1 MADPL
6 FLYVLMRLWD
16 HSCYMILGTSQR
28 LGPHH
33 KEYPW
38 LHSPVPDGAPC
49 KLHRPTGDRC
59 ASPSNDFGFKW
70 VWLPRVESC
79 SVKLAAKAGWRAL
92 GGNVRAL
99 LERCRWGSEH
109 SWNLDCIAG
118 AAVINTT
125 LLLAKMLAFFALAP
139 SGASIHDWYLWV
151 EFVLE
156 IQTAAR
162 MWFWMSVVQQ
172 LECGFGCP
180 LVQQLECGFDVRYSG
195 GCEDACDSTRWRERA
210 IWRQATRGSKGA
222 LCNLLRAM
230 SLYLPL

>member
-1 MADPL
+1 M
-6 FLYVLMRLWD
+6 
-16 HSCYMILGTSQR
+16 
-28 LGPHH
+28 
-33 KEYPW
+33 
-38 LHSPVPDGAPC
+38 
-49 KLHRPTGDRC
+49 
-59 ASPSNDFGFKW
+59 
-70 VWLPRVESC
+70 
-79 SVKLAAKAGWRAL
+79 L

-125 LLLAKMLAFFALAP
+125 LLPAKMLAFFALAP

-172 LECGFGCP
+172 LECSFGCP

-195 GCEDACDSTRWRERA
+195 GCEDACDSTR
-210 IWRQATRGSKGA
+210 
-222 LCNLLRAM
+222 
-230 SLYLPL
+230 